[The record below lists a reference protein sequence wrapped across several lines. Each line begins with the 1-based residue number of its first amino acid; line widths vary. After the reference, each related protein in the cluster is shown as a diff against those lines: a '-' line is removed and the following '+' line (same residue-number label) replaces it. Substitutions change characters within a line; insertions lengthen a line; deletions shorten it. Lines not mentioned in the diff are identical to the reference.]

1 MAILGGS
8 PLGLIGVLSRP
19 DGNGLSTFN
28 GGKSRNVNVNLYNVG
43 KETDKEKL
51 SKSGASGGMF
61 SLFTGGT
68 IISAWPNIGQ
78 VGSDKAKVGTGPVDT
93 KGVSRKTLHNNDI
106 YDTSILNIIEKTANT
121 RAQVRP
127 SDFAYL
133 KNLGVFPNNRLVIA
147 RRFRGPVDDD
157 IFTKGSAPLAI
168 LITWRLP
175 SEDFLEMSFGEEW
188 IEAEADFTNLLNNMG
203 QDLLKIGSSGGSL
216 GSALN
221 VIPLPGFTESITRT
235 LLEELGIYKK
245 GSGQE
250 RLPAG
255 NPNLI
260 KQAKRRKTIGYEEA
274 GSGLRC
280 TCSVKMSVEWEQK
293 FISGIDPTIA
303 WMDILTTCVRFG
315 TSPETTY
322 GLSPQFGAKLV
333 AWSNNPKLIVSQFT
347 DSLSAALNTA
357 KEDIKTLLTAED
369 ANPPDTT
376 VMTNGKIDE
385 AKTAAAEKEAESAA
399 SLKFL
404 DELIAKVGGSIGKSV
419 QKYEHA
425 IRGIVSALSG
435 APSTPWHVTVGNPL
449 RPVFC
454 SGDMFAT
461 DFTLKLGSTLAFN
474 DLPANISLDF
484 ALTNA
489 RAWGLQEIIAKFNTG
504 HIRVVNTQKDFT
516 TLSPNEQ
523 LNQNKYDYVN
533 GTSGTSGLS
542 GTNGTAGGG
551 GGVNGKVDNKVDP
564 NSGSTTTP
572 TKEGQDSKTIN
583 SDPNSSQPPVEGE
596 TKKESMGTAGT
607 SGMAGTSGNS
617 KNSVD
622 PVGDANATSKRGY
635 TYTYEETAI
644 VGAIDA
650 GKPSHKVTVKD
661 KDGNIVTSKYYPF
674 LLKSS
679 DGTSKV
685 ITKEMAIQEAKKA
698 ANDV

>member
-19 DGNGLSTFN
+19 DANGLSTFN

-51 SKSGASGGMF
+51 SKFGGTGGMF

-78 VGSDKAKVGTGPVDT
+78 IGSDKVKVGTGPVDT

-133 KNLGVFPNNRLVIA
+133 KNLGVLPNNRLVIA
-147 RRFRGPVDDD
+147 RRFQGPVEDD
-157 IFTKGSAPLAI
+157 IFTKGSSPLAI

-175 SEDFLEMSFGEEW
+175 SEDFLEISFGEEW
-188 IEAEADFTNLLNNMG
+188 MDAEADFTNLLNNMG
-203 QDLLKIGSSGGSL
+203 QDLLKMGSAGDTL
-216 GSALN
+216 AKALN

-235 LLEELGIYKK
+235 LLEELGIYSK

-260 KQAKRRKTIGYEEA
+260 KQAKRRKTIGPEEA

-280 TCSVKMSVEWEQK
+280 TCSVKMLVEWEQK

-322 GLSPQFGAKLV
+322 GLSKNLGAKLV
-333 AWSNNPKLIVSQFT
+333 AWSNNPKLIVSEFT
-347 DSLSAALNTA
+347 DSLRNALDKA
-357 KEDIKTLLTAED
+357 KIDIKELLTAEEETD
-369 ANPPDTT
+369 NTT
-376 VMTNGKIDE
+376 VRDKTGKINE
-385 AKTAAAEKEAESAA
+385 AKTAAAEKEAESTA

-404 DELIAKVGGSIGKSV
+404 DDLIAKVGDSIGKSV

-435 APSTPWHVTVGNPL
+435 LPSTPWHVTIGNPL

-454 SGDMFAT
+454 SGDMHSM
-461 DFTLKLGSTLAFN
+461 DFNLKLGSTLAFN

-484 ALTNA
+484 TLTNA
-489 RAWGLQEIIAKFNTG
+489 RAWGLDKIISKFNTG

-516 TLSPNEQ
+516 TLTPNEQ
-523 LNQNKYDYVN
+523 IDQGKYDYIN
-533 GTSGTSGLS
+533 GTSGTSGIAGTS
-542 GTNGTAGGG
+542 GTSGGG
-551 GGVNGKVDNKVDP
+551 GINGKVDNKVDP
-564 NSGSTTTP
+564 NSGTKTST
-572 TKEGQDSKTIN
+572 TKEGQDSPTQN
-583 SDPNSSQPPVEGE
+583 SDPNSTQSPVQGE
-596 TKKESMGTAGT
+596 TKKESMGTSGT

-617 KNSVD
+617 T
-622 PVGDANATSKRGY
+622 G
-635 TYTYEETAI
+635 
-644 VGAIDA
+644 
-650 GKPSHKVTVKD
+650 TV
-661 KDGNIVTSKYYPF
+661 
-674 LLKSS
+674 
-679 DGTSKV
+679 
-685 ITKEMAIQEAKKA
+685 
-698 ANDV
+698 

>member
-19 DGNGLSTFN
+19 DANGLSTFN

-51 SKSGASGGMF
+51 SKFGAKGGMF

-78 VGSDKAKVGTGPVDT
+78 IGSDKVKVGTGPVDT

-133 KNLGVFPNNRLVIA
+133 KNLGVLPNNRLVIA
-147 RRFRGPVDDD
+147 RRFQGPVEDD
-157 IFTKGSAPLAI
+157 IFTKGSSPLAI

-175 SEDFLEMSFGEEW
+175 SEDFLEISFGEEW
-188 IEAEADFTNLLNNMG
+188 IDAEADFTNLLNNMG
-203 QDLLKIGSSGGSL
+203 QDLLKMGSAGDTL
-216 GSALN
+216 GKALN

-235 LLEELGIYKK
+235 LLEELGIYSK

-260 KQAKRRKTIGYEEA
+260 KQAKRRKTIDADQA

-280 TCSVKMSVEWEQK
+280 TCSVKMLVEWEQK

-322 GLSPQFGAKLV
+322 GLSKNLGAKLV
-333 AWSNNPKLIVSQFT
+333 AWSNNPKLIVSEFT
-347 DSLSAALNTA
+347 TSLRNALDKA
-357 KEDIKTLLTAED
+357 KEEITTLLTAEEE
-369 ANPPDTT
+369 PDNTT
-376 VMTNGKIDE
+376 VKDKKGNIDE
-385 AKTAAAEKEAESAA
+385 AKTAAAEKEAEATA
-399 SLKFL
+399 SLGFL
-404 DELIAKVGGSIGKSV
+404 DELIAKVGDSIGKSV

-435 APSTPWHVTVGNPL
+435 LPSTPWHVTIGNPL

-454 SGDMFAT
+454 SGDMHSM
-461 DFTLKLGSTLAFN
+461 DFNLKLGSTLAFN

-484 ALTNA
+484 TLTNA
-489 RAWGLQEIIAKFNTG
+489 RAWGLDKIISKFNTG

-516 TLSPNEQ
+516 TLTPSEQ
-523 LNQNKYDYVN
+523 INQGKYDYSS

-542 GTNGTAGGG
+542 GTNGTAGG

-596 TKKESMGTAGT
+596 TKKESMGTSGT
-607 SGMAGTSGNS
+607 SGMSGTSGNS
-617 KNSVD
+617 TGAVD

-635 TYTYEETAI
+635 TYTITTEGNLKRI
-644 VGAIDA
+644 KVID
-650 GKPSHKVTVKD
+650 KEFTVILTK
-661 KDGNIVTSKYYPF
+661 T
-674 LLKSS
+674 SS
-679 DGTSKV
+679 DQVPDSEL
-685 ITKEMAIQEAKKA
+685 IAAAKA
-698 ANDV
+698 TTNDK

>member
-19 DGNGLSTFN
+19 DANGLSTFN

-51 SKSGASGGMF
+51 SKFGAKGGMF

-78 VGSDKAKVGTGPVDT
+78 IGSDKVKVGTGPVDT

-133 KNLGVFPNNRLVIA
+133 KNLGVLPNNRLVIA
-147 RRFRGPVDDD
+147 RRFQGPVEDD
-157 IFTKGSAPLAI
+157 IFTKGSSPLAI

-175 SEDFLEMSFGEEW
+175 SEDFLEISFGEEW
-188 IEAEADFTNLLNNMG
+188 IDAEADFTNLLNNMG
-203 QDLLKIGSSGGSL
+203 QDLLKMGSSGGSL
-216 GSALN
+216 ASALN

-235 LLEELGIYKK
+235 LLEELGIYSK

-260 KQAKRRKTIGYEEA
+260 KQAKRRKTIGPEEA

-280 TCSVKMSVEWEQK
+280 TCSVKMLVEWEQK

-322 GLSPQFGAKLV
+322 GLSKDLGAKLV
-333 AWSNNPKLIVSQFT
+333 AWSNNPKLIVSEFT
-347 DSLSAALNTA
+347 TSLRNALDKA
-357 KEDIKTLLTAED
+357 KEDIKTLLTAEEE
-369 ANPPDTT
+369 PDNTT
-376 VMTNGKIDE
+376 VKDKKGNIDE
-385 AKTAAAEKEAESAA
+385 AKTAAAEKEAEATA
-399 SLKFL
+399 SLGFL
-404 DELIAKVGGSIGKSV
+404 DELIAKVGDSIGKSV

-435 APSTPWHVTVGNPL
+435 LPSTPWHVTIGNPL

-454 SGDMFAT
+454 SGDMHSM
-461 DFTLKLGSTLAFN
+461 DFNLKLGSTLAFN

-484 ALTNA
+484 TLTNA
-489 RAWGLQEIIAKFNTG
+489 RAWGLDKIISKFNTG

-516 TLSPNEQ
+516 TLTPSEQ
-523 LNQNKYDYVN
+523 INQGKYDYSS

-542 GTNGTAGGG
+542 GTNGTAGG

-596 TKKESMGTAGT
+596 TKKESMGTSGT
-607 SGMAGTSGNS
+607 SGMSGTSGNS
-617 KNSVD
+617 TGAVD

-635 TYTYEETAI
+635 TYTITIE
-644 VGAIDA
+644 
-650 GKPSHKVTVKD
+650 
-661 KDGNIVTSKYYPF
+661 GN
-674 LLKSS
+674 LKRI
-679 DGTSKV
+679 KV
-685 ITKEMAIQEAKKA
+685 IDKESTVILTKTFSDEVPDGALIAAAKA
-698 ANDV
+698 TTNDV